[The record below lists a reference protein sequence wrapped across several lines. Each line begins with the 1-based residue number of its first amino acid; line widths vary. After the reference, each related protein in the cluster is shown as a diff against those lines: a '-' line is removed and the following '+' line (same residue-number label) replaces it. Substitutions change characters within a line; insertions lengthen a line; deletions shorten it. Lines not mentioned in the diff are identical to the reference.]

1 LGGILT
7 ATISPLLL
15 LKLPVLAPSLNDV
28 SRCSEA
34 DGDDVLRGFAKKS
47 TLATGAERTE
57 DSGMHTG
64 EVWSSSGIIWANRV
78 EGFGWNFLMYGILL
92 SLFLS

>member
-57 DSGMHTG
+57 DSGMYTG
-64 EVWSSSGIIWANRV
+64 EVWLRSGII
-78 EGFGWNFLMYGILL
+78 
-92 SLFLS
+92 